1 MEPKEPEERNYLKDS
16 IIVLIIS
23 TVLLSG
29 MYLTINHMMDFLG
42 EQITDPSSDILVIA
56 TTISFAI
63 IFSALSYG
71 LKLLLKYIN
80 TIYNN

>member
-1 MEPKEPEERNYLKDS
+1 
-16 IIVLIIS
+16 
-23 TVLLSG
+23 
-29 MYLTINHMMDFLG
+29 MYLTINHIMDFLG